1 MQAQLGRDKMLMN
14 VLVYAEAS
22 DETDF
27 QGRRRRSRRGKPDV
41 IGGYLVQNLIV
52 NYLVLTLEQSGTNL

>member
-27 QGRRRRSRRGKPDV
+27 QGRRRRSRRGKQIRITP
-41 IGGYLVQNLIV
+41 GGLFKY
-52 NYLVLTLEQSGTNL
+52 